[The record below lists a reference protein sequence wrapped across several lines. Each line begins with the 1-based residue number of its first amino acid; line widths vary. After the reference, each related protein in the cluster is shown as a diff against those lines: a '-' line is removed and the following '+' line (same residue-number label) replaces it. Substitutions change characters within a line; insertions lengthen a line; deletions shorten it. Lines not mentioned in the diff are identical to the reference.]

1 MPPLSNGSEIACTV
15 QYCTHAYFDH
25 SNCTVNT
32 LDEFCSKA
40 REHPSRLCSH
50 GDSARARL
58 HVHTLTIVACPFI
71 SVASSLM
78 EDVATASAPVP
89 RTETPHPMDDAP
101 DVPLEGLHEKVRE
114 LLSADS
120 GAGGSGQ
127 GDKLVS
133 SAAGTAQA
141 FFPQPQLASWY
152 VPGKVHAVEKR
163 ALPEFFLGRFA
174 SKTPANYIQIRDAMI
189 GAWRRA
195 PSRYVTSTS
204 LRRHLRGDACA
215 LLRVHT
221 FLEHWGL
228 INYGVDAEARPQPSA
243 PPTPAPVTESL
254 RRRVIA
260 SRVHLEE
267 AAGGP
272 AAKRRRSSVPL
283 GRAAA
288 HAAGDGCAAADLS
301 GSDDEDELVGLE
313 VGLAGGSAGPPLFA
327 DDGRLLSADDKTSN
341 AAGVDTGDVGGPG
354 EAPAIEYHCDECGAD
369 CSRTRFHCA
378 TRADMDLCARC
389 HAARRYPR
397 SMQARD
403 FIQMTGGVAAASS
416 RSGGSSAAWTDSE
429 TLLLL
434 EALELYGDRWE
445 LVAEHVG
452 SKTKDACVAHFLRIP
467 IEDAFLGDEGTSRWW
482 PGSGTTPRESPP
494 KTARDATAGAES
506 LAAHP
511 LLGKSVL
518 NTAIAALGAW
528 GRPRQSGKPL
538 PFLSSKG
545 LPSRDDMVM
554 VRAAFLV
561 GAIRSP
567 SAMAAFVAA
576 QSSLSLVNAAQR
588 PPRLP
593 WMTMAGGESRCD
605 HASEKADAADG
616 IAKGLGAAGDSEER
630 PAAGE
635 EGSTRP
641 PAPVSI
647 LSSEDGLAAA
657 EAALWA
663 ARAALGVD
671 KADDD
676 AAGLQEEPVRTS
688 RAEDASHVCLSLSAT
703 PGAEATPAG
712 PSSGPTVDVASE
724 QQRHQQQQQTSPQ
737 DGLLPDANTPDG
749 VEDGVADDGVTPM
762 KRATHIAARR
772 RGVRALKDGTA
783 DKPSVDAIAGVV
795 LAVAAVRAR
804 ELVDAETV
812 NIKALNERALE
823 AQLEVLDAK
832 VAHIRWYDALSQL
845 IDQKARRDHATEFMT
860 GVAHASARVS
870 GDPTDGSDS
879 TCIPATIHRQFT
891 AALQQR
897 ALSADDCVP
906 RVTVVPCGAG
916 AAANLYVGPPTKDHP
931 VPDAFFA
938 ANPPAP
944 SPVYAPEP
952 SASADF
958 TAVTAGATAETASR
972 APGVAAASSA
982 PAGAVEP
989 SAMDIGPT
997 KLASTTYAAGPAT
1010 LGQLVPL
1017 AGAPQLS
1024 TLHVPQTRAPVA
1036 AASVPPQAP
1045 PIDRGTAPSPL
1056 HSLLPAQPLVASQAS
1071 APGTAGQLDVFP
1083 GPSDQVAASS
1093 QLQPLS
1099 TGRPLAQ
1106 RTGPVGMETQAVGVQ
1121 LVMQGPPS
1129 TSPAV
1134 TSVEAGGLPST
1145 EHGVTPR
1152 QQQLQ
1157 DAQKRQYQQNLTSG
1171 TGEVGLQAHTV
1182 MPLRTTA
1189 PSGSSQLPEPQ
1200 VVGMQ
1205 PPMQA
1210 PSATAAGA
1218 SDMDQL
1224 PVLLET
1230 VTRPPASV
1238 PDVAPPSLVQGLGVG
1253 QLLAV
1258 PGSSAG
1264 QPAPAQASG
1273 AARLARVHNG
1283 QATERLPIHA
1293 SATLAPPVSDA
1304 QAIVPSSYDQ
1314 AASLPQDYMQQ
1325 ELAPSAVAA
1334 PPASGSLRPDSASV
1348 ASLDAALA
1356 GGPRGVDVGGGA
1368 MGYHAAA
1375 GTAPSLGPPPLPVG
1389 TPAQG
1394 AFLSDGQ
1401 SGLSRDLP
1409 PALRMGGAPT
1419 PDSAPPR
1426 ELLQEE
1432 SLAFG
1437 AGSLG
1442 AHQPRQAQ
1450 LHPQPPQPSD
1460 AQPRPSPLPGVGV
1473 GPQHQAFGSTP
1484 SADGMAWSA
1493 PSLPSGGPDG
1503 GPSTGALHFAPQPQ
1517 PPPPAVDAASFLG
1530 VTQDAP
1536 SGNSSLPQHAAPSGG
1551 FGASL
1556 GGADPCGGAGAVL
1569 ASTAG
1574 DADAILSALAVS
1586 SGMSFRP
1593 TGGGVPRGGDGL
1605 AAVGGGGGGG
1615 FYPPVSMPGGTGGP
1629 AGGVGAYPPVSMS
1642 GRAGGHAGG
1651 IGAYP
1656 PVSMGG
1662 SGGGYPPVGMGG
1674 DGAGYLSG
1682 SVPASGGMSA
1692 AGGGGHQ
1699 SGASL
1704 AGTDGG
1710 LPWPPVDSGGAYS
1723 TSTDAF
1729 LPLGGGAVDGVAAA
1743 ADGSGA
1749 PPHPPPGLPFPAPA
1763 MQGAPPG

>member
-1 MPPLSNGSEIACTV
+1 M
-15 QYCTHAYFDH
+15 
-25 SNCTVNT
+25 
-32 LDEFCSKA
+32 
-40 REHPSRLCSH
+40 
-50 GDSARARL
+50 
-58 HVHTLTIVACPFI
+58 
-71 SVASSLM
+71 LM
-78 EDVATASAPVP
+78 EGVGTAAAAVP
-89 RTETPHPMDDAP
+89 QTETPRTMDDAP
-101 DVPLEGLHEKVRE
+101 AVTVGSLHEKVLE

-141 FFPQPQLASWY
+141 SFPQPKLASWY

-243 PPTPAPVTESL
+243 PPTPAPVTDSL

-272 AAKRRRSSVPL
+272 AAKRRRSSIAS

-288 HAAGDGCAAADLS
+288 DAAGDGRAAADLS

-327 DDGRLLSADDKTSN
+327 DDGRLLLADDKTSD
-341 AAGVDTGDVGGPG
+341 AAGVDAGDVGGPG

-494 KTARDATAGAES
+494 KTVREVKAGAES
-506 LAAHP
+506 LASHP

-545 LPSRDDMVM
+545 FPSREDMIM
-554 VRAAFLV
+554 VRAAFLA

-567 SAMAAFVAA
+567 SAMAAFAAA
-576 QSSLSLVNAAQR
+576 QSSLSLVNASQR
-588 PPRLP
+588 PPQLP
-593 WMTMAGGESRCD
+593 WMTMAGGESPRD
-605 HASEKADAADG
+605 HASEKPDGADG
-616 IAKGLGAAGDSEER
+616 VAKRLGTSYASEEPSAAGRD
-630 PAAGE
+630 GDM
-635 EGSTRP
+635 RP

-663 ARAALGVD
+663 ARAALGLD

-676 AAGLQEEPVRTS
+676 GAMGRQEEASRAL
-688 RAEDASHVCLSLSAT
+688 RAEDASPVVRSPSAAADA
-703 PGAEATPAG
+703 PGAEATSAA
-712 PSSGPTVDVASE
+712 PSSGPMDGVASE
-724 QQRHQQQQQTSPQ
+724 QQRHEQQQQLGAQ
-737 DGLLPDANTPDG
+737 DGLPPDASTPDG

-772 RGVRALKDGTA
+772 RGVQALKDGTA

-804 ELVDAETV
+804 ELVDAETA
-812 NIKALNERALE
+812 NLKALNERALE
-823 AQLEVLDAK
+823 AQLDVLDAK

-860 GVAHASARVS
+860 GVAHATARVS
-870 GDPTDGSDS
+870 GEPTDGSDL
-879 TCIPATIHRQFT
+879 TCIPATIRPQFT
-891 AALQQR
+891 TTLQQR
-897 ALSADDCVP
+897 ALAADDCVP
-906 RVTVVPCGAG
+906 RATVVPCGAR

-931 VPDAFFA
+931 IPDTFFA
-938 ANPPAP
+938 VNPPP
-944 SPVYAPEP
+944 PPPPVYAAEP
-952 SASADF
+952 VASAEF
-958 TAVTAGATAETASR
+958 PAATAGSTAETASR
-972 APGVAAASSA
+972 APEVAAASTA

-989 SAMDIGPT
+989 SAMEISPA
-997 KLASTTYAAGPAT
+997 KPASTTYAASPAT
-1010 LGQLVPL
+1010 LGQPLPL

-1024 TLHVPQTRAPVA
+1024 SLHVPQTRAPVG
-1036 AASVPPQAP
+1036 AASAPPLAP
-1045 PIDRGTAPSPL
+1045 PIDQAAAPSP
-1056 HSLLPAQPLVASQAS
+1056 SQPLLPPQPLVASQAV
-1071 APGTAGQLDVFP
+1071 APGTSGQLDAFP
-1083 GPSDQVAASS
+1083 DPSDQGAASS
-1093 QLQPLS
+1093 QLQPPN
-1099 TGRPLAQ
+1099 TGQLLAQ
-1106 RTGPVGMETQAVGVQ
+1106 RTGPLGMERQAVGNE
-1121 LVMQGPPS
+1121 LVIQGPPS
-1129 TSPAV
+1129 AAPVV
-1134 TSVEAGGLPST
+1134 TGVAAGGLPAT
-1145 EHGVTPR
+1145 EQGVTPG

-1157 DAQKRQYQQNLTSG
+1157 DAQKRQYQQDLTSG
-1171 TGEVGLQAHTV
+1171 AGEAGLQAQAV
-1182 MPLRTTA
+1182 LPLPSSA
-1189 PSGSSQLPEPQ
+1189 PPGLSQLPAPQ
-1200 VVGMQ
+1200 AAGM
-1205 PPMQA
+1205 MQA
-1210 PSATAAGA
+1210 PPATAPGA
-1218 SDMDQL
+1218 SGMDQL
-1224 PVLLET
+1224 PVVLET
-1230 VTRPPASV
+1230 GTGPPSSV
-1238 PDVAPPSLVQGLGVG
+1238 PGVAPLSLVQVLGMG
-1253 QLLAV
+1253 QL
-1258 PGSSAG
+1258 PGIPVSSAG
-1264 QPAPAQASG
+1264 QPAPAQAPG
-1273 AARLARVHNG
+1273 AGQLGLAHEG
-1283 QATERLPIHA
+1283 LATGPLPIHA
-1293 SATLAPPVSDA
+1293 SGTLAPPVSDT
-1304 QAIVPSSYDQ
+1304 QAFVPPSYDQ
-1314 AASLPQDYMQQ
+1314 AASLPQNYMQQ
-1325 ELAPSAVAA
+1325 QFAPSAGGA
-1334 PPASGSLRPDSASV
+1334 PPTSDGLRPDAASV

-1356 GGPRGVDVGGGA
+1356 GGPRGADVGVGTI
-1368 MGYHAAA
+1368 GYDAAA

-1389 TPAQG
+1389 APSPG
-1394 AFLSDGQ
+1394 AFHPDAGQ
-1401 SGLSRDLP
+1401 AGLPRDLP
-1409 PALRMGGAPT
+1409 PALPMGGAPAPGT
-1419 PDSAPPR
+1419 VPPR
-1426 ELLQEE
+1426 ELLQEAE
-1432 SLAFG
+1432 LPFG

-1442 AHQPRQAQ
+1442 APQPPLAQ
-1450 LHPQPPQPSD
+1450 PHPQPPQPPD
-1460 AQPRPSPLPGVGV
+1460 AQARSGPLPGVGM
-1473 GPQHQAFGSTP
+1473 GPPQPQTFGPTP
-1484 SADGMAWSA
+1484 SADDMAWSV

-1503 GPSTGALHFAPQPQ
+1503 GPPSGALEFTAQPG
-1517 PPPPAVDAASFLG
+1517 PPPQGVDAASFLG
-1530 VTQDAP
+1530 VTQDTP
-1536 SGNSSLPQHAAPSGG
+1536 DGNSASLPHHPAPVGGDPFGAPPGGVDPRSAAGAAP
-1551 FGASL
+1551 
-1556 GGADPCGGAGAVL
+1556 
-1569 ASTAG
+1569 ASTAA
-1574 DADAILSALAVS
+1574 DADAILSAMAVS
-1586 SGMSFRP
+1586 SGMSFGP
-1593 TGGGVPRGGDGL
+1593 TGGGVPRGGDGQ
-1605 AAVGGGGGGG
+1605 AAVGGGSGGG
-1615 FYPPVSMPGGTGGP
+1615 FYPPVSMPSSTGGL
-1629 AGGVGAYPPVSMS
+1629 AVGAGAYPTVSM
-1642 GRAGGHAGG
+1642 GGDGG
-1651 IGAYP
+1651 GGYP

-1662 SGGGYPPVGMGG
+1662 AGGGYF
-1674 DGAGYLSG
+1674 SG

-1692 AGGGGHQ
+1692 AGGGGDQ
-1699 SGASL
+1699 GGAPL
-1704 AGTDGG
+1704 AGGADGG
-1710 LPWPPVDSGGAYS
+1710 LPWPPADSGGAYS
-1723 TSTDAF
+1723 PPAGAF
-1729 LPLGGGAVDGVAAA
+1729 LPLGGSSVEGAAAA
-1743 ADGSGA
+1743 ADGAGA
-1749 PPHPPPGLPFPAPA
+1749 PPHPSPGLPFPPPA
-1763 MQGAPPG
+1763 LQGAPPG